1 MSFLEDDFSYLE
13 SLELR
18 QFLTRL
24 WEGETSLSYQPPPG
38 FKAGLVAHG
47 DETDGFWEG
56 KDGGRVQG
64 LGPKTTKKT
73 ATKRGDFS
81 NLQTANKKT
90 TEGLPIFFPKQKS
103 NCSQFSLGGWVFLG
117 RKLEVI

>member
-1 MSFLEDDFSYLE
+1 M
-13 SLELR
+13 ELG

-56 KDGGRVQG
+56 KDGGRSRGAYGCKAWDQ
-64 LGPKTTKKT
+64 
-73 ATKRGDFS
+73 KRQK
-81 NLQTANKKT
+81 NRPQ
-90 TEGLPIFFPKQKS
+90 EGVIFRTFKRRERKNNGRFASFFPRQKS